1 MIIFCV
7 SCGDV
12 QEMILIK
19 NIKESIE
26 NNTLPDNLLIFIN
39 TDKNSFLSEQYTKKI
54 SLIHKL
60 PITYVE
66 DINFINNKSLDIFGT
81 EEVISNL
88 RVYRCDEFLC
98 TNLKLLSEKNII
110 IICNSISENTPKEF
124 FDYSVSMP
132 KLESW
137 MIQDYVYSCA
147 EGVDTKSL
155 DWLIKLCNNNIFR
168 LDEEISKIS
177 LFDESQRDTL
187 FKEFISDSVFN
198 DLSEHTIFSI
208 TNALQSKNKKEL
220 VKILPEIKNID
231 VEPVGFVKI
240 LWQNFK
246 KIIDVWLNPN
256 PTPENTGLKSNQLYA
271 ISKLPKVFTRD
282 QLVSIFE
289 IITSI
294 DSRLKT
300 GQIDSSLIVDYLII
314 KILSV

>member
-1 MIIFCV
+1 MIP
-7 SCGDV
+7 
-12 QEMILIK
+12 IK
-19 NIKESIE
+19 DIKENIE
-26 NNTLPDNLLIFIN
+26 HNTLSDGLLIFIN
-39 TDKNSFLSEQYTKKI
+39 SDKNSFLSEQYVKQI

-60 PITYVE
+60 PITYIE
-66 DINFINNKSLDIFGT
+66 NIDFINNKSLDIFGT
-81 EEVISNL
+81 NETTNSL
-88 RVYRCDEFLC
+88 RVYRCNEFVC
-98 TNLKLLSEKNII
+98 NSIKLLSEKNII
-110 IICNSISENTPKEF
+110 IICNSVSQDTSKEF
-124 FDYSVSMP
+124 SEYSVLMP
-132 KLESW
+132 TLESW

-168 LDEEISKIS
+168 LDEEVSKIS
-177 LFDESQRDTL
+177 LFDSHQRDTL

-208 TNALQSKNKKEL
+208 TNALQSKNKNEL
-220 VKILPEIKNID
+220 TKILPGIKNID

-256 PTPENTGLKSNQLYA
+256 PTPENTGLKSNQIYA

-289 IITSI
+289 TITSI

-300 GQIDSSLIVDYLII
+300 GQLDASLIVDYLII
-314 KILSV
+314 KILSI